1 MQTITVP
8 MAQALGLAKENG
20 VIVSDVTP
28 DGPAAKAGVLAGD
41 VLVTVDGQSADNLP
55 TVSYNFRLRDSPEP
69 VQLVVMRGDAQLSLR
84 VVPVEQR
91 DQLTAVA
98 LTADPTRNLVRELGV
113 LGVEITPEIAA
124 QANGL
129 RDPYGVIVVGRAAT
143 PGGVVPLQ
151 AYDIIRSVNNR
162 RVATLAALQESVAS
176 LRPGTPVTL
185 QIQREGKLMYI
196 SFTIE

>member
-1 MQTITVP
+1 
-8 MAQALGLAKENG
+8 
-20 VIVSDVTP
+20 
-28 DGPAAKAGVLAGD
+28 
-41 VLVTVDGQSADNLP
+41 
-55 TVSYNFRLRDSPEP
+55 
-69 VQLVVMRGDAQLSLR
+69 MRGDAQLSLK

-162 RVATLAALQESVAS
+162 RITTLDGLRDSVRS
-176 LRPGTPVTL
+176 LKPGSPVTM
-185 QIQREGKLMYI
+185 QIQRDGRLMFV
-196 SFTIE
+196 SFIVE